1 MITTKN
7 VNRGTI
13 RELRRE
19 PWDGIICGTGR
30 KRTKWEIVGM
40 EEKAK

>member
-1 MITTKN
+1 MVIMKN
-7 VNRGTI
+7 VNSETI

-19 PWDGIICGTGR
+19 PWDATICETGR

-40 EEKAK
+40 EEQAE